1 MSDPSYG
8 ATGRPHVVVLG
19 AGFAGVECARELAD
33 ADVDVTLVDRHAY
46 NTFQPLLYQ
55 VATAALNPGDVTYF
69 LRALNAR
76 QDNLHVRH
84 GEVLDVHP
92 DTRTVE
98 LSVGGPLTYDVLV
111 VATGVTANYFG
122 VPGAQEHA
130 FALYTRNEALRLR
143 DRMWSRLEQ
152 AAVAGGDRDL
162 NLVIV
167 GGGATGVE
175 MAGALGELRQQ
186 AMGAIYPE
194 LDVERTRIVL
204 IEMGPALLA
213 PFAPSLQRY
222 TEKALRERG
231 VDLRLGT
238 TVKEVRADAV
248 VVDDGEVIPAGV
260 TVWASGIKAPD
271 VVAGWGLPQG
281 KGGRILVDADLR
293 VQGHDD
299 VFAVGDIALSPA
311 QLPQLAQPA
320 LQGGKHVA
328 KQIKHLVQGQPT
340 TAFSYFDKGTMA
352 TIGRSAAVAQLPLK
366 IKFTGFIAWAMW
378 LGIHVV
384 FLLGYRNR
392 ASTLTN
398 LSIRYLMW
406 RRSFNAIVGEVEMSH
421 EGSDPQPTGPD
432 DAMNA

>member
-1 MSDPSYG
+1 MSDQSSPNTQRS
-8 ATGRPHVVVLG
+8 HVVVLG

-55 VATAALNPGDVTYF
+55 VATAALNPGDITYF
-69 LRALNAR
+69 LRALNS
-76 QDNLHVRH
+76 QQHNLRFRH

-92 DTRTVE
+92 DTKTVQ
-98 LSVGGPLTYDVLV
+98 LSIGAPLTYDVLV

-162 NLVIV
+162 SLVVV

-186 AMGAIYPE
+186 AMGTIYPE
-194 LDVERTRIVL
+194 LDVERTTVIL
-204 IEMGPALLA
+204 IEMGPTLLA

-231 VDLRLGT
+231 VVLRLET

-328 KQIKHLVQGQPT
+328 KQIKRLVQGQPT
-340 TAFSYFDKGTMA
+340 TAFAYFDKGTMA

-366 IKFTGFIAWAMW
+366 IKVTGFIAWALW

-392 ASTLTN
+392 VATLTN
-398 LSIRYLMW
+398 LSLRYLTW
-406 RRSFNAIVGEVEMSH
+406 RRSFNAIVGEVEMTQD
-421 EGSDPQPTGPD
+421 GPT
-432 DAMNA
+432 ARSVR